1 MTYPNGIH
9 ATVLNEEYHAD
20 PALSVSG
27 AKLLLPPSCPAL
39 FKHNRDNGRK
49 PKKVWDFGTL
59 AHALV
64 LGKGSESI
72 VVVDAADW
80 RTKAAQEARDGVY
93 AKGQTPVLPKDME
106 VAQAM
111 AAEVLNHPVAGP
123 LFAGDGMAE
132 HSLFWDDEATGVRL
146 RARPDWITA
155 DGGALVDYKT
165 SVTANPAEL
174 ERKWHAL
181 GYFIQHA
188 WYVDGFT
195 AATGADEP
203 DFVFVAQEKEPP
215 YLVSVIRY
223 DAEAVA
229 EGRRL
234 ARQAITTY
242 TRCLETDTWP
252 AYTDVI
258 TSLSLPRWATRDGI
272 NPDAAALI
280 AELEGITA

>member
-20 PALSVSG
+20 PSLSVSG

-80 RTKAAQEARDGVY
+80 RTKAAQEARDAVY

-106 VAQAM
+106 VAQEM

-132 HSLFWDDEATGVRL
+132 HSLFWDDEETGVRL
-146 RARPDWITA
+146 RARPDWIIA
-155 DGGALVDYKT
+155 DGEWIVDYKT
-165 SVTANPAEL
+165 SVTANPAAL
-174 ERKWHAL
+174 ERKWCDLAYHQ
-181 GYFIQHA
+181 QHA
-188 WYVDGFT
+188 WYVDGFA
-195 AATGADEP
+195 AATGAQP
-203 DFVFVAQEKEPP
+203 PGFLFVAQEKEPP
-215 YLVSVIRY
+215 YLVSVLVY
-223 DAEAVA
+223 DDDAVT

-234 ARQAITTY
+234 NRIAIDTY
-242 TRCLETDTWP
+242 VRCMDTDTWP
-252 AYTDVI
+252 AYTDAI
-258 TSLSLPRWATRDGI
+258 TRLSLPYWATRGAI
-272 NPDAAALI
+272 NSEAAALI